1 MPEEEDYIEVSI
13 PAHKELYMESQLREV
28 DNCTN
33 VAALQDLCKQLIKLH
48 FGKDEAWSQ
57 LMKTHLT

>member
-1 MPEEEDYIEVSI
+1 MDEDYIEVSI
-13 PAHKELYMESQLREV
+13 PAHKELYMESQLRAV
-28 DNCTN
+28 DSVTN

-57 LMKTHLT
+57 MMKTHLT

>member
-1 MPEEEDYIEVSI
+1 MLEEEDYIEVSI
-13 PAHKELYMESQLREV
+13 PAHKELYMESQLRAV
-28 DNCTN
+28 DSVTN

-57 LMKTHLT
+57 MMKTHLT